1 MKIFQQGI
9 LKSIFTIWLVL
20 VMGLAYGGVGQ
31 SGSGRTSF
39 GAITAFGSIFVSGIE
54 YSTSTA
60 NIIINGIP
68 NQPESALKLGMAVRV
83 EGSINPDG
91 LTGTATIV
99 EYIGDIEGVVYA
111 APVVTGTRGTFRI
124 YGLVVNTDSK
134 TIYDNVA
141 GLAALVGGDVVEVSA
156 FINENDG
163 SFTATRIEKKLA
175 FRKVELRGYV
185 SNVTATTFVLG
196 PSLVVNYS
204 AAQLRDKIG
213 RAHV

>member
-1 MKIFQQGI
+1 MKLFQQGI
-9 LKSIFTIWLVL
+9 LKSIFTIWFVL

-99 EYIGDIEGVVYA
+99 EYIGDIEGVVDA

-141 GLAALVGGDVVEVSA
+141 GLVIAGVMVCCLLPSGGRGAL
-156 FINENDG
+156 
-163 SFTATRIEKKLA
+163 
-175 FRKVELRGYV
+175 
-185 SNVTATTFVLG
+185 
-196 PSLVVNYS
+196 SLEGAD
-204 AAQLRDKIG
+204 AAQVAEVHPDKECLADDILV
-213 RAHV
+213 RHKSPEA